1 MNSLYIRRLAVCL
14 ALSAQLWASP
24 SAAQDTPTR
33 SITQIGEH
41 LYRVRNNLHN
51 SVLLVTGDGIVL
63 ADPINADFSS
73 WLKAEIDARFGV
85 PVRYVLY
92 SHRHADHASGGEVFA
107 DTAQYIG
114 HENMARALD
123 AEPDPGI
130 VTPGITYSD
139 NMIVTLGGQDVEMIY
154 TGVQTHT
161 DDMSIIR
168 FPGERTIY
176 VVDYVSLRRVPGW
189 PVDAGLLNA
198 WLNALRLTEALD
210 YDTVTP
216 AHGIV
221 GTREHITEVRHYI
234 EGLRDQVAAAIADG
248 QSLDEMQ
255 RTIDMSVYSDW
266 VSYDA
271 LRLRN
276 IEGMYNMLATNGQLQ

>member
-1 MNSLYIRRLAVCL
+1 MKNPRIRHLAVSL
-14 ALSAQLWASP
+14 AV
-24 SAAQDTPTR
+24 AAQFFASSSTAQDPPTR

-41 LYRVRNNLHN
+41 LYRAQNNLHN
-51 SVLLVTGDGIVL
+51 SVFLVTDDGIVL
-63 ADPINADFSS
+63 ADPINAEFSS

-85 PVRYVLY
+85 PVRFVLY

-107 DTAQYIG
+107 DTAQYVG
-114 HENMARALD
+114 HENMARALS

-130 VTPGITYSD
+130 VTPDIAYSD
-139 NMIVTLGGQDVEMIY
+139 RMIVTLGGQDVELIFA
-154 TGVQTHT
+154 GVQTHT

-189 PVDAGLLNA
+189 PVDAGLLDA

-210 YDTVTP
+210 YETVAP

-234 EGLRDQVAAAIADG
+234 EELRDQVAAAIAAG
-248 QSLDEMQ
+248 QTLDEMQ
-255 RTIDMSVYSDW
+255 RTVDMSTYSDW
-266 VSYDA
+266 TSYDA
-271 LRLRN
+271 LRSRN
-276 IEGMYNMLATNGQLQ
+276 IEGMYNMLID